1 MNPWAVFL
9 TGLTTGGLTC
19 VAVQGGLLMGY
30 LANRHAEEGESTKRA
45 LAVPVGAFLLSKLIA
60 HTLLGALLGALGG
73 VFQLSVGAR
82 VILQVLA
89 GLFMVLSGW
98 KLFAPR
104 RFPRWLEL
112 PIPARFRRVVR
123 GQAHKTHWGV
133 PAVLGALTV
142 LIPCGS
148 TQAME
153 ALAVSTGSIAVGA
166 ATLFLFVLGTF
177 PLFVLVGVLA
187 RGAQWHRH
195 VLARVAATAVV
206 ALGIWTVN
214 SGLVLS
220 DSPLA
225 AQNAWA
231 SWSNGVRG
239 AFGYEATDSGKAE
252 ASTEVTI
259 AVSTYGYEPSEIT
272 VPSGRPVRFN
282 LETNRTGGCTRAFV
296 IAKLGVQKILPETG
310 TTPLDVTF
318 PESGRVA
325 FSCGMGMYRGTITV
339 L

>member
-30 LANRHAEEGESTKRA
+30 LANRQGEEGESAKRA
-45 LAVPVGAFLLSKLIA
+45 VIVPVGAFLIAKLVA
-60 HTLLGALLGALGG
+60 YTVLGGLLGALGG

-82 VILQVLA
+82 VTLQIFA
-89 GLFMVLSGW
+89 GLFMLLSGW

-104 RFPRWLEL
+104 HYPRWLEI

-133 PAVLGALTV
+133 PAVLGALTI
-142 LIPCGS
+142 LIPCGT

-153 ALAVSTGSIAVGA
+153 ALAVSTGSMAVGA
-166 ATLFLFVLGTF
+166 ATLFLFILGTF
-177 PLFVLVGVLA
+177 PLFILVGVLA
-187 RGAQWHRH
+187 RGAQWHKH
-195 VLARVAATAVV
+195 ALARVAATAVV
-206 ALGIWTVN
+206 VLGLWTIN
-214 SGLVLS
+214 SGLVLA

-225 AQNAWA
+225 VQNAWA
-231 SWSNGVRG
+231 AWSSGVRG
-239 AFGYEATDSGKAE
+239 AFGYDVAGDGKT
-252 ASTEVTI
+252 ASAEVTI
-259 AVSTYGYEPSEIT
+259 AVKTYGYEPSEIA
-272 VPSGRPVRFN
+272 VPSGRPVRLN

-296 IAKLGVQKILPETG
+296 IPKLGVQKILPETG
-310 TTPLDVTF
+310 VTPVDVTF
-318 PESGRVA
+318 PEPGRVA
-325 FSCGMGMYRGTITV
+325 FSCGMGMYRGVINV